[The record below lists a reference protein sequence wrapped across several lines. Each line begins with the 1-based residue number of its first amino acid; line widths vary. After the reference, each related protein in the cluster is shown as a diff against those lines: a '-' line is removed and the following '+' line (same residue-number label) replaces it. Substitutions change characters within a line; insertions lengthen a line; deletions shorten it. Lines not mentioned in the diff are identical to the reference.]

1 MSSARSSCKRA
12 TPETAKADFRRMLS
26 IYRTAY
32 PGGHYLAGTAT
43 SNLASACLAAK
54 ELTTTEKLFR
64 EAVRIFNRTLSA
76 GHLNTGIARVKL
88 GRTLLRQKRYQEA
101 QAEVESGIG
110 ILRNQ
115 MNPSVSWLN
124 SA

>member
-1 MSSARSSCKRA
+1 MFCRSVAAGARFAPLMMKTDPCA
-12 TPETAKADFRRMLS
+12 
-26 IYRTAY
+26 AY

-54 ELTTTEKLFR
+54 ELTTAEKLFR

-101 QAEVESGIG
+101 QAEV
-110 ILRNQ
+110 
-115 MNPSVSWLN
+115 
-124 SA
+124 